1 MNGLSGDTDVDDA
14 ESELKVSDAG
24 DVIFFK

>member
-1 MNGLSGDTDVDDA
+1 MDGLSGDIDLEDA

-24 DVIFFK
+24 DVMLFK